1 MGDQASANIKDLI
14 LAPYVNRIDQCAS
27 VKDMVDPT
35 ITVIR
40 ELAKEILTDHHLYL
54 STVYNPQE
62 ESKELADD
70 LGWTVKMFQQAIT
83 LKKEKSAQL
92 ITNIEVDRQKLIA
105 TVG

>member
-1 MGDQASANIKDLI
+1 MGDKASANIKDLI
-14 LAPYVNRIDQCAS
+14 LTPYVNRIDQCAS

-70 LGWTVKMFQQAIT
+70 LGWTVKMLQQAIT

-92 ITNIEVDRQKLIA
+92 ITNIETDRQKLIA